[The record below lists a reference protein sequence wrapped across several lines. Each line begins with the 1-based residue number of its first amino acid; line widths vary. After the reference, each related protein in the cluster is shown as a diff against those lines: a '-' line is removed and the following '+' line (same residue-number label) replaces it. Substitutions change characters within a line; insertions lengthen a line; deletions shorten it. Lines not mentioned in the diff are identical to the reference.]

1 MKDLLGGVLAIIAI
15 ASLVVLSANLLTRA
29 SCEST
34 ATAIELPWS
43 YSLMTGCIVTTK
55 DGTKMPLDKYRSVE

>member
-34 ATAIELPWS
+34 ANVIELPWS

-55 DGTKMPLDKYRSVE
+55 DGTKIPLDKYRSAE

>member
-1 MKDLLGGVLAIIAI
+1 MKDLLGGVLAITAI
-15 ASLVVLSANLLTRA
+15 ASLVVLSANLLTKA

-34 ATAIELPWS
+34 ANVIELPWS

-55 DGTKMPLDKYRSVE
+55 DGTKIPLDKYRSAE

>member
-1 MKDLLGGVLAIIAI
+1 MRDILGAVLAIITI
-15 ASLVVLSANLLTRA
+15 ASLVVLGANLLTRA

-34 ATAIELPWS
+34 ANVVELPWS

-55 DGTKMPLDKYRSVE
+55 DGTKIPLDKYRSGE

>member
-1 MKDLLGGVLAIIAI
+1 MRDIFRAVLAIIAI

-34 ATAIELPWS
+34 ANVIELPWS
-43 YSLMTGCIVTTK
+43 YSIMTGCIVTTK
-55 DGTKMPLDKYRSVE
+55 DGTKIPLDKYRSVE